1 MLNNE
6 EAEEGP
12 IVNLW
17 KKMKLAHCKP
27 TSPPQP
33 VSNPPATKIAAAKG
47 KRAATGPA
55 QTCGPQACRNSRQT
69 SRIHQGQSPTAAEPR
84 LHPRATR
91 HTMLQTL
98 GAKNYHVPHVAQS
111 EQLRSCIHRR
121 PPYVSLSQRSRVR
134 SSTTAQLHARDT
146 QSAVQCHFIA
156 ARRRITR
163 VVQNQGSND
172 TVGINCARTS
182 LTTPLAQSMVAEAG
196 SGRMQVPGTI
206 LINNG

>member
-1 MLNNE
+1 MDRRHVETAGRPAAFTSGRAPPLPSL
-6 EAEEGP
+6 GFTP
-12 IVNLW
+12 RPLVIQC
-17 KKMKLAHCKP
+17 CKRWGL
-27 TSPPQP
+27 
-33 VSNPPATKIAAAKG
+33 K
-47 KRAATGPA
+47 
-55 QTCGPQACRNSRQT
+55 
-69 SRIHQGQSPTAAEPR
+69 
-84 LHPRATR
+84 
-91 HTMLQTL
+91 
-98 GAKNYHVPHVAQS
+98 YHVPHVAQS

-156 ARRRITR
+156 ASRRITR

-182 LTTPLAQSMVAEAG
+182 LTTPLAHSMVAEAG